1 MSHIEYARTV
11 PHLIKR
17 TNLLQALRKALA
29 ENPVV
34 ALLGPRQCGKST
46 LARQIVGESKAHTY
60 LDLENPS
67 DLSVLAEPMSALDR
81 FEGLVVL
88 DEVQRR
94 PELFP
99 TLRVLADRRPLPARF
114 LVLGSAS
121 PELLRQTSETL
132 AGRIAF
138 IDMEGFTLAELG
150 PKHLDRRWQRGGFP
164 RSYLAPSGARS
175 FAWRQDF
182 IRTFVER
189 DLTQFGFRLPPTAV
203 QRFWTMLAHY
213 HGQTWN
219 ASELGRSLGVSD
231 QTTRT
236 YLDVLTGALFVRQ
249 LQPWFENVGKRQTKA
264 PKIYIRDS
272 GLFHALMDL
281 NGSKAVLSHPKL
293 GASWEG
299 FALEEVAVRFPTRNA
314 YFWSTHAGAEL
325 DLLLMRNGRRL
336 GFEFK
341 FTDTPTTT
349 KSMHI
354 ALADLKLDHLWVV
367 HPGRH
372 RFKLAARIEAI
383 GLAELVTGKELLA

>member
-1 MSHIEYARTV
+1 MKA
-11 PHLIKR
+11 LIKR
-17 TNLLQALRKALA
+17 TELGATLRSALA
-29 ENPVV
+29 KNPVV

-46 LARQIVGESKAHTY
+46 LARQIAGQSRSVSY

-67 DLSVLAEPMSALDR
+67 DLAVLAEPMSALAR
-81 FEGLVVL
+81 FKGLVVL
-88 DEVQRR
+88 DEIQRR

-99 TLRVLADRRPLPARF
+99 VLRVLADRRPLPARF

-121 PELLRQTSETL
+121 PELLRQSSETL

-138 IDMEGFTLAELG
+138 VEMAGFTLVEIS
-150 PKHLDRRWQRGGFP
+150 PEPPDRRWLRGGFP
-164 RSYLAPSGARS
+164 RSYLASSDAQS

-189 DLTQFGFRLPPTAV
+189 DLAQFGFTLPATAMR
-203 QRFWTMLAHY
+203 RFWTMLAHY

-231 QTTRT
+231 HTTRT
-236 YLDVLTGALFVRQ
+236 YLDVLTGALVVRQ
-249 LQPWFENVGKRQTKA
+249 LMPWFENVGKRQTKA
-264 PKIYIRDS
+264 PKIFIRDS

-281 NGSKAVLSHPKL
+281 SGERAVLAHPKL

-299 FALEEVAVRFPTRNA
+299 FAVEEVIARFPTRDT
-314 YFWSTHAGAEL
+314 YFWGTYAGAEL
-325 DLLLMRNGRRL
+325 DLLLMRSGRRI

-341 FTDTPTTT
+341 FSDTPAIT

-372 RFKLAARIEAI
+372 RHRLSDRIEAI
-383 GLAELVTGKELLA
+383 GLAELVTSKEQFA